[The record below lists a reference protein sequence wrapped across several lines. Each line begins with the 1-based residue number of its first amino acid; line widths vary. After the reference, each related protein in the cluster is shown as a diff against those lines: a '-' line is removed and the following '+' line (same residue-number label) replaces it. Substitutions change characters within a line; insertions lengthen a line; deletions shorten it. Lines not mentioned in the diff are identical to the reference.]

1 MENKYLLHN
10 CIIADSQSFFP
21 SGEVLVSGG
30 KIVAAG
36 DEVQI
41 SKEERQQI
49 KKYDLGGRLLLPGF
63 TNPHTH
69 LYSSLSAG
77 LSPKGPVNHFEEI
90 LSNFWWPLDAAHD
103 EESVY
108 FSAISGIIDAVK
120 HGVTCIFDHHAS
132 MNYVSGSLNTVEK
145 AINTAGLKAVL
156 CFETSGRKGPREA
169 EKHLEEN
176 LNFITAH
183 SENSRIKG
191 VLGMHANFTLN
202 NSILALAS
210 EAVSK
215 MPFEVPIHI
224 HCGEDKADLSYCIES
239 GYKGPVDRLNRY
251 GLLNSGS
258 ILAHC
263 IHLSESDFELL
274 HRFTPFV
281 VVNAESNANNR
292 VGKTKRS
299 YLRAYTVGTDGMS
312 YDMISSLRSQYL
324 LGMGLSEDLY
334 SLFDVFFNN
343 ILILQNRFFPETG
356 RIAAG
361 FDADIA
367 VTDYV
372 PVTSINKKN
381 LMGHLIFG
389 ARGGPSYMTIAEGN
403 ILYYKGEITFTFEQN
418 MKEQIKAAA
427 QKLHRRYYG

>member
-1 MENKYLLHN
+1 MNNKYLLHN

-21 SGEVLVSGG
+21 SGEILVSDG
-30 KIVAAG
+30 KIAAAG
-36 DEVQI
+36 AEVQLPE
-41 SKEERQQI
+41 EERKKI
-49 KKYDLGGRLLLPGF
+49 RKYDLGGRLLLPGF
-63 TNPHTH
+63 VNPHTH

-77 LSPKGPVNHFEEI
+77 LLPKGPVNSFEEI

-108 FSAISGIIDAVK
+108 FSALNGIIDAVK

-132 MNYVSGSLNTVEK
+132 MNYVNGSLQTVEK
-145 AINTAGLKAVL
+145 AVKTAGIKAVL
-156 CFETSGRKGPREA
+156 CFETSGRKGSREA
-169 EKHLEEN
+169 EKHLAEN
-176 LNFITAH
+176 LNFISNHIEDTK
-183 SENSRIKG
+183 IKG

-202 NSILALAS
+202 NSIMALAS

-215 MPFEVPIHI
+215 LPFDVPIHI
-224 HCGEDKADLSYCIES
+224 HCGEDKADLDYCREA
-239 GYKGPVDRLNRY
+239 GYQGPVDRLNRY

-274 HRFTPFV
+274 HRIDPFI

-299 YLRAYTVGTDGMS
+299 YLRAYTIGTDGMS

-334 SLFDVFFNN
+334 SFFDIFFNN
-343 ILILQNRFFPETG
+343 TLKLESRFFPESG

-372 PVTSINKKN
+372 PVTPIDQNN

-389 ARGGPSYMTIAEGN
+389 ARGGPSYMTIAGGN
-403 ILYYKGEITFTFEQN
+403 ILYYKGELTFTFEQN

-427 QKLHRRYYG
+427 EKLHRRYYG